1 MIEFL
6 EFEVLLTNDL
16 GSDTG
21 LLTLT
26 KWSSS
31 SETKCFIEFPS
42 HDLEKHYPAYDTM
55 DKVIRH
61 SFFFVCGCLVLH
73 YNRHSIIGRI
83 LVVLYL
89 SKEPPL
95 PTKRKK
101 KKKEKKN
108 GCAISSALSHVF
120 TNMDHYIC
128 DSLLSN
134 FFKNFSSFRVLI
146 WLSIKIR
153 SV

>member
-1 MIEFL
+1 MIKFL

-42 HDLEKHYPAYDTM
+42 HDLEKHYPAYDTR

-73 YNRHSIIGRI
+73 YNRHSIKGRI

-101 KKKEKKN
+101 KKKKRK
-108 GCAISSALSHVF
+108 
-120 TNMDHYIC
+120 MDVLYYL
-128 DSLLSN
+128 DSVTSLLTWIITYVILSYLI
-134 FFKNFSSFRVLI
+134 FSRIFPLLGS
-146 WLSIKIR
+146 
-153 SV
+153 

>member
-42 HDLEKHYPAYDTM
+42 HDLEKHYPAYDTR

-101 KKKEKKN
+101 KKRK
-108 GCAISSALSHVF
+108 
-120 TNMDHYIC
+120 MDVLYHLHWVT
-128 DSLLSN
+128 SLLTWIITYVILSYLI
-134 FFKNFSSFRVLI
+134 FSRIFPLLGSWFGYP
-146 WLSIKIR
+146 SK
-153 SV
+153 